1 MKNIK
6 LKFSKFFPSTD
17 YGLPSFL
24 DLSGEGTDKDN
35 FNISLAISTGK
46 DMVNIYLGDYDK
58 ANFKFVQ
65 ELHSALT
72 KALDYYETMA
82 QIAVVTNP
90 AIPVVSKK
98 TKGVLKSTETKPK
111 K

>member
-1 MKNIK
+1 MKT
-6 LKFSKFFPSTD
+6 LKFKASKFFPGED
-17 YGLPSFL
+17 YNLPSFF
-24 DLSGEGTDKDN
+24 DVYGEGTDKEN
-35 FNISLAISTGK
+35 FNINLAISTGK

-72 KALDYYETMA
+72 KTLEYYETMA

-90 AIPVVSKK
+90 VIPAVSKK